1 MEIPPSSWMWKEG
14 IEQVPEPYRAL
25 VKELLQALK
34 AELGDRLVSLVV
46 FGSVARGEARPDSDV
61 DVLIIAEG
69 LPRGRIKRSLWFCRI
84 EEELDPLI
92 GQLVRKH
99 GVATCIS
106 PVLKTPEEAKRLVPL
121 YLDMVEDA
129 ILIYDKGGFFK
140 SVLERLRQKLEE
152 LGARRVKL
160 GRGWYWVL
168 KPDAKFGEVIEIE

>member
-1 MEIPPSSWMWKEG
+1 M
-14 IEQVPEPYRAL
+14 
-25 VKELLQALK
+25 
-34 AELGDRLVSLVV
+34 
-46 FGSVARGEARPDSDV
+46 
-61 DVLIIAEG
+61 
-69 LPRGRIKRSLWFCRI
+69 
-84 EEELDPLI
+84 
-92 GQLVRKH
+92 
-99 GVATCIS
+99 
-106 PVLKTPEEAKRLVPL
+106 LKTPEEAKRLVPL